1 MVSQAL
7 LARPVSVGASAA
19 PCARRAHGPAEQAE
33 TVDVRN
39 SSFILEIYFK
49 TEPGAGKAV
58 LIKKMDDRA
67 GYALTVD
74 GAATFATKSGGSEV
88 SVTGKAVVNDGKWHH
103 VLAEADRKAGH
114 MTIYVD
120 GKKDVEGAG
129 PAAGSLANGADFY
142 VGGTPAAT
150 AWPARSTSRWSASA
164 RWPTPGRPSANSTPG
179 SSTARSC
186 GTSPA
191 TPSRQ
196 ARDAG
201 ALEFQP
207 GD

>member
-1 MVSQAL
+1 M
-7 LARPVSVGASAA
+7 
-19 PCARRAHGPAEQAE
+19 
-33 TVDVRN
+33 TVDVHN
-39 SSFILEIYFK
+39 SSFNVQIYFK

-58 LIKKMDDRA
+58 LIKKMDNGA

-74 GAATFATKSGGSEV
+74 GAVDLRHEVRGPEV

-103 VLAEADRKAGH
+103 VLAEADRKSGH

-120 GKKDVEGAG
+120 GKTDVEGAA

-142 VGGTPAAT
+142 VGGTPSGDCLAGTVDFVMVSLGSLADAKT
-150 AWPARSTSRWSASA
+150 TIGELYAWQFDGPFLRDFAGN
-164 RWPTPGRPSANSTPG
+164 PINGK
-179 SSTARSC
+179 
-186 GTSPA
+186 
-191 TPSRQ
+191 